1 MSVAVALW
9 IDDADYIDDR
19 SEEALEYLLSMLDRL
34 GIRATFK
41 LAGEKIRTLERH
53 GRNDLIKA
61 LCRHDL
67 CYHSDFHSLHPTV
80 TEYTESLSFHDG
92 AAEFEKREM
101 QGFRDLQRITG
112 REVVGFGQPGE
123 SWSPDVFP
131 ILRKNQALVNLDDH
145 FILDVDGMAFSYGGV
160 LNFNHI
166 RRIRRYDYHDEAGL
180 KSAEDEFDRLAETD
194 FGRDYPETV
203 RLFSVFYHP
212 SEFFSAEYLG
222 DYYNFR
228 GGKNLAYD
236 DEGNFRGYIMPPGLD
251 RDTEHEYMERVGRY
265 LSHMLEYGAHF
276 VTANDLTGMQIRR
289 GRRIDL
295 SDVRELADSFS
306 RGEISFHDIG
316 GEYVSPSEAFALI
329 SEALSGKPLSTF
341 LIYGPERREVSCID
355 ASAVITSEQAA
366 NAMKDFDMIC
376 GYPQLKS
383 LYAFEKARLAPADL
397 CATAAYMLA
406 NDLDSCHPV
415 HGTLKCEECV
425 QYHSDWSNRWLFGD
439 DFHVPNT
446 YEKTK
451 LQCWTL
457 KPVRY

>member
-19 SEEALEYLLSMLDRL
+19 SEEALEYLLSMLERL

-53 GRNDLIKA
+53 GRYDLIKA

-67 CYHSDFHSLHPTV
+67 CYHSDLHSFHPTV
-80 TEYTESLSFHDG
+80 TEYTEPLSFHDG
-92 AAEFEKREM
+92 AFEFEKREM

-112 REVVGFGQPGE
+112 HEIVGYGQPGE

-166 RRIRRYDYHDEAGL
+166 RRILRYDYHDEAGIIL
-180 KSAEDEFDRLAETD
+180 AEEEFDRLAGMN
-194 FGRDYPETV
+194 FGRDYPENT

-212 SEFFSAEYLG
+212 SEFFSSEYLG

-228 GGKNLAYD
+228 CGKNWAYD
-236 DEGNFRGYIMPPGLD
+236 ENGNYKGYVMPPGLD
-251 RDTEHEYMERVGRY
+251 MNTEHEYMERVGRY
-265 LSHMLEYGAHF
+265 LLHMLENGAHF
-276 VTANDLTGMQIRR
+276 VTANDLAEIWIRR
-289 GRRIDL
+289 GRLID
-295 SDVRELADSFS
+295 SYDVRKIAESFA
-306 RGEISFHDIG
+306 GGDISFYDIG

-329 SEALSGKPLSTF
+329 SEELSGKPLSAF
-341 LIYGPERREVSCID
+341 LIYGPESRKPSFID
-355 ASAVITSEQAA
+355 TSAVITSEQAA
-366 NAMKDFDMIC
+366 NAMADYDMIC

-383 LYAFEKARLAPADL
+383 VYSFDKAILTPADL
-397 CATAAYMLA
+397 CATAANMLS
-406 NDLDSCHPV
+406 NNLDSCHPV
-415 HGTLKCEECV
+415 HGTLKCEEYIR
-425 QYHSDWSNRWLFGD
+425 YHSDWSNRWLFGD
-439 DFHVPNT
+439 DFKVPNT

-457 KPVRY
+457 KPIRY

>member
-19 SEEALEYLLSMLDRL
+19 SEEALEYLLSMLERL

-41 LAGEKIRTLERH
+41 LAGEKIRILERH
-53 GRNDLIKA
+53 GRYDLIKA

-67 CYHSDFHSLHPTV
+67 CYHSDLHSFHPTV
-80 TEYTESLSFHDG
+80 TEYTEPLSFHDG
-92 AAEFEKREM
+92 AVEFEKREM
-101 QGFRDLQRITG
+101 QGFRDMQNITG
-112 REVVGFGQPGE
+112 REIVGYGQPGE

-131 ILRKNQALVNLDDH
+131 VLRKNQALVNLDDH
-145 FILDVDGMAFSYGGV
+145 FILDVNGMAFSFGGV

-166 RRIRRYDYHDEAGL
+166 RRIIRYDYHDEDAL
-180 KSAEDEFDRLAETD
+180 TASEKEFDRLASVD
-194 FGRDYPETV
+194 FGQDYPENI

-228 GGKNLAYD
+228 GGKNHAYD
-236 DEGNFRGYIMPPGLD
+236 ENGHFIGYQMPPGID
-251 RDTEHEYMERVGRY
+251 TDTEHQYMERVGLY
-265 LSHMLEYGAHF
+265 LSHMAESGASF
-276 VTANDLTGMQIRR
+276 VTANDLTAMQFRR
-289 GRRIDL
+289 NRPVD
-295 SDVRELADSFS
+295 SDDVRKIAGIYAGGD
-306 RGEISFHDIG
+306 ISFCDIG
-316 GEYVSPSEAFALI
+316 GEYVSPSEAFVLI
-329 SEALSGKPLSTF
+329 AEELSGKPLSTF
-341 LIYGPERREVSCID
+341 LVYGPEKRESSFID
-355 ASAVITSEQAA
+355 PAAVITAEQAA
-366 NAMKDFDMIC
+366 RAMMDFDMIF

-383 LYAFEKARLAPADL
+383 VYSFDKAMLTPADM
-397 CATAAYMLA
+397 CASAAFMLV
-406 NDLDSCHPV
+406 NGLDSCHPV
-415 HGTLKCEECV
+415 NGTLKCEECV
-425 QYHSDWSNRWLFGD
+425 KYHSDWSNRWLFGN